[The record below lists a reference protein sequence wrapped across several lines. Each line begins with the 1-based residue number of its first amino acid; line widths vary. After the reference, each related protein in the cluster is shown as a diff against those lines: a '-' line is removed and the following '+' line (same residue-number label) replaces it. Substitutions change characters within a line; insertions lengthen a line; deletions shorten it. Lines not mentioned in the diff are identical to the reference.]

1 MPTEAPK
8 APVPCTLLLTRD
20 LVAHLETQA
29 RYLGMSRAAYIRGLI
44 VRDREQQ
51 AKQRGRASKA

>member
-1 MPTEAPK
+1 
-8 APVPCTLLLTRD
+8 
-20 LVAHLETQA
+20 VAHLETQA